1 MGYPRR
7 GRTRR
12 SRSHADLPLAVIRTI
27 GSFFAKIGSSLA
39 TLAGRKFTIMLI
51 PHTDRR
57 GLSVQVNAVVLSL
70 LVVVLSSLVFAFF
83 YLTTVYSGSARAARE
98 RAVGL
103 DETEQR
109 LSSVVTE
116 IEDAMRLARAF
127 DSTLQNTLAGLDMAP
142 PGRGRDAPSSSGG
155 DLGADMIVDEVN
167 PDEPAELQT
176 VRRLVAM
183 VDSAVQPIDSLAG
196 VLRMQQDLLAD
207 LPNFWPIK
215 GGRGRVTMEFGPNIH
230 PITDQWYIHKG
241 FDIADALGVPVVA
254 AANGKVSEIGFDPT
268 YGLYVW
274 LRHRYGFRTRYA
286 HLQSISVSE
295 GQQVIQGERLGALGN
310 TGLATGPRLYFQIW
324 LGTDVVDPAGFL
336 KMAGDFGGWGSV
348 Q

>member
-7 GRTRR
+7 GKARR
-12 SRSHADLPLAVIRTI
+12 SRSLADLPVAVVRLT
-27 GSFFAKIGSSLA
+27 GSFLAKIGTTFV
-39 TLAGRKFTIMLI
+39 TLGAKKFTIMLI
-51 PHTDRR
+51 PHTHRP
-57 GLSVQVNAVVLSL
+57 GVSVQLNAIMLSL
-70 LVVVLSSLVFAFF
+70 LVVLLSGLVFAFF

-98 RAVGL
+98 RAEGL
-103 DETEQR
+103 DETERQ
-109 LSSVVTE
+109 LNSVVTE

-127 DSTLQNTLAGLDMAP
+127 DSTLQDTLAGLDMAP
-142 PGRGRDAPSSSGG
+142 PGRGREISSALGG
-155 DLGADMIVDEVN
+155 DLGADMTVDEVN
-167 PDEPAELQT
+167 PNEPVELQT

-183 VDSAVQPIDSLAG
+183 VDSAVEPIDSLAG
-196 VLRMQQDLLAD
+196 VLRAQKDLLAD

-215 GGRGRVTMEFGPNIH
+215 GGRGRVTMEFGPNVH

-241 FDIADALGVPVVA
+241 FNIADALGVPVVS

-274 LRHRYGFRTRYA
+274 VRHRYGFRTRYA

-336 KMAGDFGGWGSV
+336 KMAGDFGGYDSFR
-348 Q
+348 

>member
-1 MGYPRR
+1 
-7 GRTRR
+7 
-12 SRSHADLPLAVIRTI
+12 
-27 GSFFAKIGSSLA
+27 
-39 TLAGRKFTIMLI
+39 MLI

-57 GLSVQVNAVVLSL
+57 GVSVQVNAVVLSL
-70 LVVVLSSLVFAFF
+70 VVLLLSIIVFAFF

-98 RAVGL
+98 RAEGL
-103 DETEQR
+103 DETERQ
-109 LSSVVTE
+109 LGSVVAE

-127 DSTLQNTLAGLDMAP
+127 DSTLQDTLSGLSMAP
-142 PGRGRDAPSSSGG
+142 SGRGRETPSSAGG
-155 DLGADMIVDEVN
+155 DLGADMIVDEVDPN
-167 PDEPAELQT
+167 EPAELQS
-176 VRRLVAM
+176 VRRLVSM
-183 VDSAVQPIDSLAG
+183 VDSAVEPIDSLAE
-196 VLRMQQDLLAD
+196 VLRTQQDLLAD

-254 AANGKVSEIGFDPT
+254 SANGKVSEIGFDPT

-295 GQQVIQGERLGALGN
+295 GQQVIQGQRLGALGN

-336 KMAGDFGGWGSV
+336 KMAGDFGSWGGV
-348 Q
+348 R